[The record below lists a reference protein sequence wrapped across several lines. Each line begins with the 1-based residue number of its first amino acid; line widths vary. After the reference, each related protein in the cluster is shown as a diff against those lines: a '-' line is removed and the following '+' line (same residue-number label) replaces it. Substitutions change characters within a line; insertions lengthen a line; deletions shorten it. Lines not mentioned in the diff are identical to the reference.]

1 MFTTIVESEIN
12 ADIKK
17 VFTYIRNFESMPS
30 YNSSLKES
38 TWVDSTQMACK
49 IVLKLSIVEINS
61 EYTISELKEN
71 SRIVASCKASALE
84 FEDIYEL
91 ETRNEKTFLRI
102 TDKMQLKGLLYFSE
116 GLLANTFK
124 KEMQENLNRLVKIL
138 ES

>member
-1 MFTTIVESEIN
+1 MFTTLVESEIN

-17 VFTYIRNFESMPS
+17 VFSYIRNFESMPK
-30 YNSSLKES
+30 YNFSLKES
-38 TWVDSTQMACK
+38 SWVDSTQMACK

-71 SRIVASCKASALE
+71 NRIVASCKASALE
-84 FEDIYEL
+84 FEDLYEL
-91 ETRNEKTFLRI
+91 ESRNEKTFLRI

-124 KEMQENLNRLVKIL
+124 KEMQENMNRLVKIL

>member
-1 MFTTIVESEIN
+1 MFTTVVESEIN

-30 YNSSLKES
+30 YNSSLKQS
-38 TWVDSTQMACK
+38 VWVDSNQMACK

-61 EYTISELKEN
+61 EYCISELKEN
-71 SRIVASCKASALE
+71 NRIVASCKASALE

-91 ETRNEKTFLRI
+91 EARNEKTFLRI